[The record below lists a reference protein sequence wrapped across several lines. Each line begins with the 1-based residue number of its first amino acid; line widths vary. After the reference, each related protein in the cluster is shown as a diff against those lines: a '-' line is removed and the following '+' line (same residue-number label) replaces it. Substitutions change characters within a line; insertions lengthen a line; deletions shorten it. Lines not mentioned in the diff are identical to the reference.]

1 MGCGLLVFC
10 GLWAWWCW
18 VVGSNNGCG
27 GCGWT
32 SWGRAFTMKVGMVG
46 SDFRRWVQ
54 RVSLF
59 VGCCVCGFLFGVC
72 WNPMAELIF

>member
-18 VVGSNNGCG
+18 VVGSDNGCG

-59 VGCCVCGFLFGVC
+59 VVCCVCVC
-72 WNPMAELIF
+72 LWVSLWCLLETHG

>member
-1 MGCGLLVFC
+1 MG
-10 GLWAWWCW
+10 
-18 VVGSNNGCG
+18 SDNGYG

-32 SWGRAFTMKVGMVG
+32 LWGRAFTMKVGMVG

-59 VGCCVCGFLFGVC
+59 VGCCVCVC
-72 WNPMAELIF
+72 LWVSLWCLLEPHG